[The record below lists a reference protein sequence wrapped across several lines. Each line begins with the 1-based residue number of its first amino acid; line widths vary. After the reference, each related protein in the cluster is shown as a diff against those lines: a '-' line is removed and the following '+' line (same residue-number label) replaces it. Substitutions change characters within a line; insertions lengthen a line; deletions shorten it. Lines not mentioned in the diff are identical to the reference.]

1 MLDQPTNIRSGE
13 ELDLKKLQAYLAG
26 VWSGHERI
34 VELKQFPGGYS
45 NLTYALRTNQGE
57 YVLRRPPF
65 GANIKSAHDMGREY
79 RVLSMLQP
87 HYKKVPQ
94 PILRCDDDHI
104 IGAPFYI
111 MERVQGVI
119 LRNQPPKDIDLT
131 PELMRAISEATID
144 NLATLHTLD
153 IEATGLIDLGIP
165 AGYINRHVSGWIKRY
180 RKSET
185 DTVPGMDFLADWLPL
200 HQPNDGAAG
209 LIHND
214 YKYDNLVLNPDDLTD
229 IKAVLDWEMCTVG
242 DPLMDLG
249 TTLAYWIEPGE
260 ENPLTMGVAN
270 LTWLPG
276 NLTRR
281 EVVERYATASGRDV
295 ANVVFYYAF
304 GAFKIG
310 VILQQIYYRYKKGYT
325 QDPRFAFLIELV
337 KVFGKQ
343 GQNAV
348 ESGTV

>member
-1 MLDQPTNIRSGE
+1 MLDQPTDIRSGE
-13 ELDLKKLQAYLAG
+13 ELDISTLQAYLKE
-26 VWSGHERI
+26 VWPGHQRI
-34 VELKQFPGGYS
+34 EEVRQFPGGYS
-45 NLTYALRTNQGE
+45 NLTYALSTNQGE

-79 RVLSMLQP
+79 RVLSILRP
-87 HYKKVPQ
+87 SYEKVPQ
-94 PILRCDDDHI
+94 PILRCDDEAV

-119 LRNQPPKDIDLT
+119 LRNQPPKNINLT
-131 PELMRAISEATID
+131 PELMRAISEAMID
-144 NLATLHTLD
+144 NLAVLHNLNLET
-153 IEATGLIDLGIP
+153 TGLIDLGKP
-165 AGYINRHVSGWIKRY
+165 AGYIERQVNGWIRRY
-180 RKSET
+180 RKAET
-185 DTVPGMDFLADWLPL
+185 DTVGGMDFLADWLPQ
-200 HQPNDGAAG
+200 HQPAEGPGG

-214 YKYDNLVLNPDDLTD
+214 YKYDNLVLDPNDLAR

-276 NLTRR
+276 NLTRK
-281 EVVERYATASGRDV
+281 EVVARYAAVSGRDV
-295 ANVVFYYAF
+295 TNVVFYYAF

-337 KVFGKQ
+337 RVFGKQ